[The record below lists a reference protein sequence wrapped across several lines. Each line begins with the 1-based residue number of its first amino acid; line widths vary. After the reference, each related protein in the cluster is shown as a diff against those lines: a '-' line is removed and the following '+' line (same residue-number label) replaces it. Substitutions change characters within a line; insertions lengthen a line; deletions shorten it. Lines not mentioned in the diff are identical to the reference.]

1 MRTAKELSSI
11 TYDRVAEV
19 VLEKVVI
26 ASPWILQ
33 MQNVYIL
40 KFRGLTIIHCSF
52 PELFVVC
59 CVNGSTLGKI
69 RQ

>member
-33 MQNVYIL
+33 MQNEP
-40 KFRGLTIIHCSF
+40 LTIIHCSF

-59 CVNGSTLGKI
+59 CVNVSTLGKI
-69 RQ
+69 RL